1 MYFMLLFGYT
11 KCHCGIAIQ
20 HNGFWVFHCADALPT
35 NAQFDLTSQWLNR
48 LNIGSHVPRLQAWA
62 SSHPKFVCLQ
72 VKCGSLSLN
81 NRLPA
86 DYQQRGD
93 FFKRIIEISGFI
105 DGIIPP

>member
-1 MYFMLLFGYT
+1 MFPAYKPGPLL
-11 KCHCGIAIQ
+11 I
-20 HNGFWVFHCADALPT
+20 
-35 NAQFDLTSQWLNR
+35 
-48 LNIGSHVPRLQAWA
+48 
-62 SSHPKFVCLQ
+62 PKFVCLQ